1 MQVKQILN
9 MQKAT
14 KIEGQIGEVIQE
26 EVNLISHEVWF
37 NL

>member
-26 EVNLISHEVWF
+26 EVNLISHEV
-37 NL
+37 